1 MAIDALLAGMRVV
14 ETSLLEPGAL
24 GMYFAGFGAEVVKVE
39 APGEGDYSR
48 KLTWPFV
55 NGVAL
60 LHWHV
65 NRGKRSIVLDLTKP
79 EGVEVYLDLV
89 RDAEVVIEG
98 MRPGALARRGLGYE
112 RLAQVNPAVVVCTLS
127 GFGATGPYRNMPSH
141 GIAFD
146 AWAGC
151 APPTVDDDGF
161 VGIPD
166 LTSIGTRAGPMF
178 ATAATLAAVLRA
190 RSTGQG
196 CEIDVAQSDVAAM
209 CNWIVIEGYK
219 AYQRPEPEVT
229 GNPTDGGERRQP
241 GMGGMKEGVRY
252 QYYRSSDGFVLFMA
266 SERAFWENFCKG
278 VDRLD
283 LFEAHPGAKYADHA
297 KGDVALRRHLQS
309 IFETRTTAEWI
320 EFGVKVN
327 TPITPVNDGR
337 SILDD
342 PQFQA
347 RFPWGRDEPD
357 GADLMP
363 LPAKISGAEA
373 VFARPAPTLGE
384 HTEEILDQILGYNG
398 HRIRLL
404 RASGALG

>member
-1 MAIDALLAGMRVV
+1 
-14 ETSLLEPGAL
+14 
-24 GMYFAGFGAEVVKVE
+24 
-39 APGEGDYSR
+39 
-48 KLTWPFV
+48 
-55 NGVAL
+55 
-60 LHWHV
+60 
-65 NRGKRSIVLDLTKP
+65 
-79 EGVEVYLDLV
+79 
-89 RDAEVVIEG
+89 
-98 MRPGALARRGLGYE
+98 
-112 RLAQVNPAVVVCTLS
+112 
-127 GFGATGPYRNMPSH
+127 MPSH

-219 AYQRPEPEVT
+219 AYQRPEPEVS

-266 SERAFWENFCKG
+266 SERAFWENFCRG

-297 KGDVALRRHLQS
+297 KGDVALRRQLQS

-363 LPAKISGAEA
+363 LPAKISGGEA

-384 HTEEILDQILGYNG
+384 HTEEILDQILGYDG
-398 HRIRLL
+398 DRIRVVAGVGSARL
-404 RASGALG
+404 RLAWSRTSSSLSGPCRR